1 MFLQYLNINGSTVA
15 VKRVQFEDEKCLEW
29 KRCITPIEYLELEE
43 NRDLGED
50 KNLEQ
55 QGIVDSPRNS
65 IREK

>member
-1 MFLQYLNINGSTVA
+1 M
-15 VKRVQFEDEKCLEW
+15 KRVQFEDEKCLEW

-55 QGIVDSPRNS
+55 
-65 IREK
+65 